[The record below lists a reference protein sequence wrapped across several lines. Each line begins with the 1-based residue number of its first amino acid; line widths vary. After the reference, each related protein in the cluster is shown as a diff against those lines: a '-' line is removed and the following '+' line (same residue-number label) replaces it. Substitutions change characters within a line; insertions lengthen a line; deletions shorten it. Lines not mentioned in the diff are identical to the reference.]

1 MAFRQN
7 SQRDER
13 RRRVLCDESTSGGT
27 WTGSVSAAR
36 AAGEPAGERSPDGP
50 RYTDAA
56 LRDSQPRVTDFV
68 ATRSLVHMAIL
79 AALLSVVAGIIA
91 LDHYVPAWN
100 AVLGED
106 ALRFFDLAQPGSLGS
121 WFSALV
127 LAGCAAAAGLI
138 YRIRRHRVD
147 DYRGRYRIWL
157 WAVGGFFLL
166 SADAVAGLH
175 QAVEGLLIHTTRTT
189 LLGDGAVWWMLV
201 WVAGF
206 GSLGAALLYDLRP
219 SRAATMALVT
229 AVAGYFAAALVA
241 LDVIPSGN
249 MAPVVLT
256 AACVL
261 VAHCCT
267 FASLHAYARYV
278 ILDAEGKLPAR
289 QIVVEA
295 KAKSDATSKAKQRK
309 MTPRKQPTTPSA
321 PPETRRSDLDPVP
334 VQPQPSAQPSARLY
348 EEYEDDDQDS
358 RQTKRRAKKQRQPQ
372 SAGVE
377 MTDDWEQ
384 PQQRKLSKAERKRL
398 RKQKMLER
406 MDDAA

>member
-1 MAFRQN
+1 M
-7 SQRDER
+7 
-13 RRRVLCDESTSGGT
+13 
-27 WTGSVSAAR
+27 
-36 AAGEPAGERSPDGP
+36 
-50 RYTDAA
+50 
-56 LRDSQPRVTDFV
+56 
-68 ATRSLVHMAIL
+68 
-79 AALLSVVAGIIA
+79 
-91 LDHYVPAWN
+91 
-100 AVLGED
+100 
-106 ALRFFDLAQPGSLGS
+106 
-121 WFSALV
+121 
-127 LAGCAAAAGLI
+127 
-138 YRIRRHRVD
+138 
-147 DYRGRYRIWL
+147 
-157 WAVGGFFLL
+157 
-166 SADAVAGLH
+166 
-175 QAVEGLLIHTTRTT
+175 
-189 LLGDGAVWWMLV
+189 
-201 WVAGF
+201 
-206 GSLGAALLYDLRP
+206 
-219 SRAATMALVT
+219 
-229 AVAGYFAAALVA
+229 A

-295 KAKSDATSKAKQRK
+295 KAKSDATSKAKPRK
-309 MTPRKQPTTPSA
+309 TTPRKQPTAPSA